1 MLPLALS
8 LRRGPRVLGLWCV
21 GLRRSRLP
29 LTLSLRRLG
38 LLRAHGPQVL
48 RIGLRPLR
56 LPLALRRLGL
66 RLRTLRLQHL
76 RLKPWKKWR
85 VPKRRPRSLH
95 RLILH
100 PLGLRRLRL
109 PSALALMR

>member
-1 MLPLALS
+1 M
-8 LRRGPRVLGLWCV
+8 
-21 GLRRSRLP
+21 
-29 LTLSLRRLG
+29 TLSLRRLG

-48 RIGLRPLR
+48 RIGLRPLT

-76 RLKPWKKWR
+76 RLKPWKRWR
-85 VPKRRPRSLH
+85 VHRRRPLSLH

-109 PSALALMR
+109 PSALALRR

>member
-8 LRRGPRVLGLWCV
+8 LRRGPRVLRAWCA

-48 RIGLRPLR
+48 RIGLRPLT